1 MIQINPNRI
10 KQYGFCCV
18 YCGKQYKTRK
28 YLDNHVLLCE
38 ILNKNLKQH
47 QKKEKEREEEERA
60 LPSPKQMYQIIIE
73 LAAKCNRLE
82 SKIAELEPF
91 HKKKI
96 NVLEWLNTNPKPDI
110 SFDKFHESIQ
120 ITKEDV
126 DFLFH
131 NSCTDTIQEILT
143 REIYEKYEFPIF
155 PIFACNAKTYIYH
168 DVWQECA
175 RDIMIRFLDKVHIK
189 LIQQVSIW
197 KKEYL
202 VNDDIEGTE
211 LYNKATVK
219 LMNMD
224 FKKESVFSKIKTV
237 MYTRI
242 KMDI

>member
-1 MIQINPNRI
+1 MIQNNPNRI
-10 KQYGFCCV
+10 KQSGFCCV

-38 ILNKNLKQH
+38 ILSNPNLKRQI
-47 QKKEKEREEEERA
+47 EREEET
-60 LPSPKQMYQIIIE
+60 PSPKQMYQIIIE

-91 HKKKI
+91 VRKQKKI
-96 NVLEWLNTNPKPDI
+96 NVLEWLNTNPKPEI

-131 NSCTDTIQEILT
+131 NSCTDTIQEILR

-155 PIFACNAKTYIYH
+155 PVFACNAKTYIYH
-168 DVWQECA
+168 DIWQECA

-189 LIQQVSIW
+189 LIQQVSTW

-202 VNDDIEGTE
+202 DANKDDEGTE

>member
-10 KQYGFCCV
+10 KQSGFCCV

-38 ILNKNLKQH
+38 ILSNPNLKRQI
-47 QKKEKEREEEERA
+47 EREEET
-60 LPSPKQMYQIIIE
+60 PNPKQMYQIIIE

-91 HKKKI
+91 VHKQKKKI
-96 NVLEWLNTNPKPDI
+96 NVLEWLNTNPKPEI

-155 PIFACNAKTYIYH
+155 PVFACNAKTYIYH
-168 DVWQECA
+168 EDWQEVT

-189 LIQQVSIW
+189 LIQQVSTW

-202 VNDDIEGTE
+202 VKDDNEGTE

-219 LMNMD
+219 VMNMD
-224 FKKESVFSKIKTV
+224 FKKESVFSKIKTM

>member
-1 MIQINPNRI
+1 MNFEDKEFNDLLKTTGANFNWGVSSSALQTEGSHDSEGKGLSIWDVFS
-10 KQYGFCCV
+10 KQ
-18 YCGKQYKTRK
+18 
-28 YLDNHVLLCE
+28 
-38 ILNKNLKQH
+38 
-47 QKKEKEREEEERA
+47 
-60 LPSPKQMYQIIIE
+60 
-73 LAAKCNRLE
+73 
-82 SKIAELEPF
+82 
-91 HKKKI
+91 KKKI
-96 NVLEWLNTNPKPDI
+96 NVLEWLNTNPKPEI

-131 NSCTDTIQEILT
+131 NSCTDTIQEILR

-155 PIFACNAKTYIYH
+155 PVFACNAKTYIYH
-168 DVWQECA
+168 DIWQECA

-189 LIQQVSIW
+189 LIQQVSTW

-202 VNDDIEGTE
+202 DANKDDNEGTE

-224 FKKESVFSKIKTV
+224 FKKESVFSKIKAV